1 MNNLSLE
8 IQAKETHEKAVGY
21 YKATEQFAF
30 KFFMQIKKIRDNRY
44 FEELGFSSFEDYC
57 KHSFNLTSQFVNQKI
72 QIADVWGED
81 SETRV
86 SEIGHKKSLILA
98 RLPEPEREEFIESNP
113 VDEMT
118 TRQLQQ
124 AIKEKKELERQLQE
138 EKSKPPE
145 IKEKEV
151 IPSDYESSKAKLKES
166 EKKQEELKSKIEV
179 LQSRVGDIE
188 KYKGEVRNIKTKKDE
203 LNNEISNLYAELSK
217 LKQETSIEEAHR
229 KNIARISTL
238 IRIGNEQKKKHMTEL
253 DQISREVKDLP
264 GITKKHIHNELEV
277 LYKYTEIIEN
287 LLNQTTVEVL
297 SYE

>member
-1 MNNLSLE
+1 MNE
-8 IQAKETHEKAVGY
+8 IESQNIDQLTSEIVLLKHQTAQNIIEIGKRLNKAKEMLPHGEWGKWL
-21 YKATEQFAF
+21 EQEVDFRRETASRFMRVAREFSNVTSISHLGTGKLFA
-30 KFFMQIKKIRDNRY
+30 
-44 FEELGFSSFEDYC
+44 L
-57 KHSFNLTSQFVNQKI
+57 L
-72 QIADVWGED
+72 DV
-81 SETRV
+81 
-86 SEIGHKKSLILA
+86 
-98 RLPEPEREEFIESNP
+98 PQPEREEFIESNP

-138 EKSKPPE
+138 EKNKPPE
-145 IKEKEV
+145 VKEKEV